1 MRLIEYDD
9 QIGLMKQIDSY
20 NLLKNQRIFS
30 ALPKES
36 IVDSS
41 KKKNRHP
48 IVLVTNNEIVTT
60 FFILQEKEGIETYSD
75 NKHAIL
81 LRSFSTNSK
90 YQGNGFAKKALQ
102 LLPSYIRSHF
112 ESINEIVLAVNSVNT
127 VAITLYKKCGFID
140 TSRRIKT
147 EYGSLIVFSQIIE

>member
-112 ESINEIVLAVNSVNT
+112 ESINEIVLAVNSVNN
-127 VAITLYKKCGFID
+127 VAITLYKN
-140 TSRRIKT
+140 
-147 EYGSLIVFSQIIE
+147 

>member
-60 FFILQEKEGIETYSD
+60 FLSC
-75 NKHAIL
+75 
-81 LRSFSTNSK
+81 
-90 YQGNGFAKKALQ
+90 KK
-102 LLPSYIRSHF
+102 
-112 ESINEIVLAVNSVNT
+112 
-127 VAITLYKKCGFID
+127 KK
-140 TSRRIKT
+140 
-147 EYGSLIVFSQIIE
+147 V